1 MNKVVVGQYIRHVE
15 LVKVLSVCV
24 FEELCALESN
34 CLHRSMRRGRR
45 FLIGSTDRL
54 IITSILFSPCHSV
67 IKTKSFSSEQQSK
80 EKKKGNIFIC
90 VYVERY
96 SFSLENNKKKKEEE
110 DEAL

>member
-54 IITSILFSPCHSV
+54 MITSILFSPCHSV

-96 SFSLENNKKKKEEE
+96 SFSLENNKKN
-110 DEAL
+110 